1 MILCL
6 YRKGEMMRIK
16 ILLAFVCISIIMVLS
31 GCGTKT
37 TSESILQEDLCNSD
51 KFSVFTED
59 SGLEITDFEVIKR
72 QTDEKEKTDIAWVK
86 VNVESESSKGEMYF
100 VMTYKLYNDGWML
113 EEVAEDET
121 ESWYFEPLCGVTD
134 EEIMDCIP
142 EGAEI
147 LDNSVNLEEGV
158 HSIEYTYVEPH
169 RYCNVTYTNQLMFTF
184 ASGYVDSDEYGVGS
198 WNFMDSYTLEKK
210 EDWDICGTYEDG
222 DGNIITIEKFDTDG
236 IFNYTPGMKWGDD
249 SVKDRFKLKAYDH
262 RQGKEREYSCEMVNI
277 ENADERAFFADFF
290 FGHTVKIG
298 VEGGYRFVAQNFN
311 LWDLKIVSYSPRL
324 FFGYDHI
331 YTDFETTRSDGNRTI
346 YIKLTKDLSEFTQ
359 IS

>member
-1 MILCL
+1 
-6 YRKGEMMRIK
+6 
-16 ILLAFVCISIIMVLS
+16 
-31 GCGTKT
+31 
-37 TSESILQEDLCNSD
+37 
-51 KFSVFTED
+51 
-59 SGLEITDFEVIKR
+59 
-72 QTDEKEKTDIAWVK
+72 
-86 VNVESESSKGEMYF
+86 
-100 VMTYKLYNDGWML
+100 
-113 EEVAEDET
+113 
-121 ESWYFEPLCGVTD
+121 
-134 EEIMDCIP
+134 
-142 EGAEI
+142 
-147 LDNSVNLEEGV
+147 
-158 HSIEYTYVEPH
+158 
-169 RYCNVTYTNQLMFTF
+169 MFTF

-210 EDWDICGTYEDG
+210 ENWDICGTYEDE
-222 DGNIITIEKFDTDG
+222 DGNIITIEKFDIDG
-236 IFNYTPGMKWGDD
+236 IFNYTPGMKWEDD

>member
-1 MILCL
+1 
-6 YRKGEMMRIK
+6 MMRIK
-16 ILLAFVCISIIMVLS
+16 TLLAFVCISIIMVLS

-72 QTDEKEKTDIAWVK
+72 QTDEKEKTDSAWVK

-210 EDWDICGTYEDG
+210 EDWDICGTYEDE
-222 DGNIITIEKFDTDG
+222 DGNIITIEKFDIDG
-236 IFNYTPGMKWGDD
+236 IFNYTPGMTDYAIEWKTDD
-249 SVKDRFKLKAYDH
+249 PVKERFKLKVSYHKKD
-262 RQGKEREYSCEMVNI
+262 REDEWSCKMVNI
-277 ENADERAFFADFF
+277 ENVDEQSFLADFLPSLDRENYI
-290 FGHTVKIG
+290 KSR
-298 VEGGYRFVAQNFN
+298 GYRVVAQNFN
-311 LWDLKIVSYSPRL
+311 LWDLKFAARDPRCL
-324 FFGYDHI
+324 FGYDHI
-331 YTDFETTRSDGNRTI
+331 YIGFDTSRSDGNRTI
-346 YIKLTKDLSEFTQ
+346 YLKQTQDLSECTQ